1 MIHNEKEYREAV
13 GRLAEESIRLV
24 ECRARLRERG
34 LATDEIKRVVDPM
47 KSFHLQLKE
56 EVESYGRLERRE
68 CAEETTGSG
77 PLVPTVSNRARCCDR
92 RCRERRTATGRRAKP
107 AAMWWRCSN
116 DQTQADCPS
125 SPRSASGGCCKTR
138 SPSCGDRRR

>member
-24 ECRARLRERG
+24 EYRARLRERG

-56 EVESYGRLERRE
+56 ALQQNPWVKRGLESGSSARLQERT
-68 CAEETTGSG
+68 AG
-77 PLVPTVSNRARCCDR
+77 LIATVSGVPVRMDRHPARRGASPCDLPLR
-92 RCRERRTATGRRAKP
+92 GFPP
-107 AAMWWRCSN
+107 A
-116 DQTQADCPS
+116 P
-125 SPRSASGGCCKTR
+125 
-138 SPSCGDRRR
+138 

>member
-24 ECRARLRERG
+24 EYRARLRERG

-56 EVESYGRLERRE
+56 AVESYERLKRRE
-68 CAEETTGSG
+68 CDEVTT
-77 PLVPTVSNRARCCDR
+77 
-92 RCRERRTATGRRAKP
+92 
-107 AAMWWRCSN
+107 
-116 DQTQADCPS
+116 
-125 SPRSASGGCCKTR
+125 
-138 SPSCGDRRR
+138 